1 METFDVVVVG
11 GGPSG
16 ATAAHDLARQGRRV
30 LLLDKAGR
38 IKPCGGAIP
47 PRLVRD
53 FDIPD
58 SIIVARVNAARM
70 ISPTD
75 KEVDMPID
83 GGFVGMVD
91 REHFDEFLRARAAE
105 CGAVR
110 RTGSFEQV
118 ERDLDGTAIVA
129 FTEKGGTLV
138 RIRARSVIGA
148 DGAKSKVA
156 KQEVPAA
163 ARVPCVFAYHEIIE
177 SPADGAGK
185 FDAKRC
191 DVFYQGKHSPDF
203 YSWIF
208 PHGDTTSIGTG
219 SAHKGFSLR
228 GSVGALRQ
236 ATGLEGAR
244 TIRREGAPI
253 PMKPAKRWDNGRD
266 VVLAGDASGVVAPAS
281 GEGIYY
287 AMLGGRLAAEA
298 AEAFLA
304 SGDPAALKL
313 ARKRFMKAHGR
324 VFWILGIMQ
333 YFWYSSDKRREK
345 FVAICADKDVQR
357 LTWES
362 YMNKELVR
370 RDPLAHV
377 RIFFK
382 DLAHLFGFA
391 RA

>member
-177 SPADGAGK
+177 SP
-185 FDAKRC
+185 
-191 DVFYQGKHSPDF
+191 
-203 YSWIF
+203 
-208 PHGDTTSIGTG
+208 
-219 SAHKGFSLR
+219 
-228 GSVGALRQ
+228 
-236 ATGLEGAR
+236 
-244 TIRREGAPI
+244 
-253 PMKPAKRWDNGRD
+253 PM
-266 VVLAGDASGVVAPAS
+266 APAS
-281 GEGIYY
+281 S
-287 AMLGGRLAAEA
+287 MRSAATSSTR
-298 AEAFLA
+298 A
-304 SGDPAALKL
+304 SIPRISIPGSSRMATRPA
-313 ARKRFMKAHGR
+313 
-324 VFWILGIMQ
+324 
-333 YFWYSSDKRREK
+333 S
-345 FVAICADKDVQR
+345 
-357 LTWES
+357 
-362 YMNKELVR
+362 
-370 RDPLAHV
+370 
-377 RIFFK
+377 
-382 DLAHLFGFA
+382 A
-391 RA
+391 RARRTRASRCAARSARCGRRRASRARGPSAARARRSR